1 MIIAPSYLRHH
12 IAALTEAPK
21 SSRRQWNQSHGNRT
35 QAAILIECDKVQQKS
50 AKYRL
55 TLQLIFSNES
65 THVCLRVKKASP
77 QPSKDLLT
85 NSVKKKKGSSRL
97 KHVMKRYPWHI
108 WHGALCLLVMMQND
122 GRPGRRVKLHP
133 FWSSAVNAE
142 GPPSPINSFGRSNH
156 CYVNVWLHTTASD
169 EGVTSCEVI
178 TEGKTY

>member
-21 SSRRQWNQSHGNRT
+21 SSRRQWNQSHGNRRRRRFWSNVT
-35 QAAILIECDKVQQKS
+35 KSNRKVLNIDS
-50 AKYRL
+50 RSGW
-55 TLQLIFSNES
+55 FSQTS
-65 THVCLRVKKASP
+65 PHVCLRVKKASP

-122 GRPGRRVKLHP
+122 GRPGRRVQLHP

>member
-1 MIIAPSYLRHH
+1 MLMIIAPSYLRHH

-55 TLQLIFSNES
+55 TLQLIFLDES

-85 NSVKKKKGSSRL
+85 NSAKKKKGSSLL

-122 GRPGRRVKLHP
+122 GRPGRRVQLHP

-156 CYVNVWLHTTASD
+156 CYVNV
-169 EGVTSCEVI
+169 
-178 TEGKTY
+178 